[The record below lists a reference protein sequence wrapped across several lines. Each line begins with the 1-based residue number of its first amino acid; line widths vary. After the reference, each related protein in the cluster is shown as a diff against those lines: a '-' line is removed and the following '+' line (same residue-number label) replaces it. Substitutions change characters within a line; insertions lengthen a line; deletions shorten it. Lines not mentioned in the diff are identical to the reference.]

1 MQFNTIVYR
10 VAECRAV
17 APGPVFEDANALDMQ
32 TFQRGNAGSSPVNEH
47 VQTATTEPL
56 FNPLAPEFIR
66 DPYPHYER
74 LRSTD
79 PVHLTSFGSYLASR
93 HAEASLVL
101 RDKRFGK
108 DYVER
113 TIRRYGPK
121 IMDEPIFRSM
131 SHWMLQQDPPD
142 HTRPRGLV
150 VKAFT
155 ARRVEDMRP
164 RIQQVVDQ
172 TLDRIAGRGHMDLI
186 EDFAFRLPVT
196 IICDMLGIPEEHR
209 EVFYSSSRDGGRLLD
224 PVPLSPDEIKQGNAS
239 NALAAMYFQQLFELR
254 RKTPGGD
261 LITQLLQAEEDGSKL
276 SNEELTA
283 NIILL
288 FGAGHETT
296 VNLIGNGLLALHRNP
311 EQLALLKAKPELIT
325 NAIEEFLRYDSSVQL
340 SGRVALED
348 IEDLGGKRIPKGES
362 VLCLLGSANRDPA
375 AYPDRPERLDITRPN
390 VRPLSFGGGIHFCLG
405 AQLARIEA
413 EIALATLLRRLPNLR
428 LDDAVNPEWR
438 PTFVLR
444 GLKELPASW

>member
-1 MQFNTIVYR
+1 M
-10 VAECRAV
+10 
-17 APGPVFEDANALDMQ
+17 
-32 TFQRGNAGSSPVNEH
+32 NEH
-47 VQTATTEPL
+47 VQTATSDPL
-56 FNPLAPEFIR
+56 FNPLSPDYIKN
-66 DPYPHYER
+66 PYPHYVR
-74 LRSTD
+74 LREHD
-79 PVHLTSFGSYLASR
+79 PVHLNAHGAFVASR
-93 HAEASLVL
+93 HADVTLVL

-121 IMDEPIFRSM
+121 IMDEPIFRGM

-142 HTRPRGLV
+142 HTRLRGLV

-155 ARRVEDMRP
+155 ARRVEDMRS

-172 TLDRIAGRGHMDLI
+172 TLDQIIPQGKMDLI
-186 EDFAFRLPVT
+186 EDYAFRLPVT

-209 EVFYSSSRDGGRLLD
+209 EMFYKGSRDGGRILD
-224 PVPLSPDEIKQGNAS
+224 PVPLTAEEIQQANATGAMS
-239 NALAAMYFQQLFELR
+239 RMYFEHLFELR
-254 RKTPGGD
+254 RKNPADD
-261 LITQLLQAEEDGSKL
+261 LITQLVQAEEAGDKL
-276 SNEELTA
+276 TNEELTA

-311 EQLALLKAKPELIT
+311 DQLALLKARPELIS
-325 NAIEEFLRYDSSVQL
+325 NAIEEFLRYDSSVQMT
-340 SGRVALED
+340 GRVALED

-362 VLCLLGSANRDPA
+362 VLCLLGSANHDPSV
-375 AYPDRPERLDITRPN
+375 YPDHPERLDITRPN
-390 VRPLSFGGGIHFCLG
+390 VKPLSFGGGIHFCLG

-413 EIALATLLRRLPNLR
+413 EIAISTLLRRLPELR
-428 LDDAVNPEWR
+428 LDDAENPEWR

-444 GLKELPASW
+444 GLKRLPASW

>member
-1 MQFNTIVYR
+1 M
-10 VAECRAV
+10 
-17 APGPVFEDANALDMQ
+17 
-32 TFQRGNAGSSPVNEH
+32 NEH
-47 VQTATTEPL
+47 VQTVPTEPL
-56 FNPLAPEFIR
+56 FNPLSPEFIR

-74 LRSTD
+74 LRTTD
-79 PVHLTSFGSYLASR
+79 PMHLTPLGMFVASR

-113 TIRRYGPK
+113 SKRRYGSD
-121 IMDEPIFRSM
+121 IMNEPIFRSM

-142 HTRPRGLV
+142 HTRLRSLV

-164 RIQQVVDQ
+164 RIQQIVDQ

-209 EVFYSSSRDGGRLLD
+209 EVFYSSSREGGRLLD
-224 PVPLSPDEIKQGNAS
+224 PVLLTKAEIERANAS
-239 NALAAMYFQQLFELR
+239 NAMAQMYFQQLFELR
-254 RKTPGGD
+254 RKNPGDD
-261 LITQLLQAEEDGSKL
+261 LTTQLVQAEEDGSKL

-311 EQLALLKAKPELIT
+311 DQLALLKARPDLMT
-325 NAIEEFLRYDSSVQL
+325 NAVEEFLRYDSSVQMG
-340 SGRVALED
+340 GRVALED
-348 IEDLGGKRIPKGES
+348 IDDVGGKRIPKGES

-375 AYPDRPERLDITRPN
+375 VYPDRPDRLDITRP
-390 VRPLSFGGGIHFCLG
+390 RIKPLSFGGGIHLCLG

-413 EIALATLLRRLPNLR
+413 EVAISTLLRRLPDLR
-428 LDDAVNPEWR
+428 LDNAENPQWR

-444 GLKELPASW
+444 GLKSLPASW

>member
-1 MQFNTIVYR
+1 M
-10 VAECRAV
+10 
-17 APGPVFEDANALDMQ
+17 
-32 TFQRGNAGSSPVNEH
+32 SEH
-47 VQTATTEPL
+47 AQAAKTEPL
-56 FNPLAPEFIR
+56 FDPLSPEYIR
-66 DPYPHYER
+66 DPYPFYER

-79 PVHLTSFGSYLASR
+79 PIHLTEHHAYLASR
-93 HAEASLVL
+93 HAEVSLVL

-108 DYVER
+108 DFVER
-113 TIRRYGPK
+113 TVRRYGPK
-121 IMDEPIFRSM
+121 IMEEPVFRSM

-142 HTRPRGLV
+142 HTRLRGLV

-164 RIQQVVDQ
+164 RIQQIVDQ
-172 TLDRIAGRGHMDLI
+172 TIDAVIDSGHMDLI

-209 EVFYSSSRDGGRLLD
+209 EAFYKGSRDGGRILE
-224 PVPLSPDEIKQGNAS
+224 PVPMTAQEIAQANAG
-239 NALAAMYFQQLFELR
+239 NALARMYFEQLFELR
-254 RKTPGGD
+254 RREPGDD
-261 LITQLLQAEEDGSKL
+261 LTTQLVQAEEDGSKL
-276 SNEELTA
+276 TNEELTA

-311 EQLALLKAKPELIT
+311 EQLALLKSNRSLVT

-340 SGRVALED
+340 TSRVALED
-348 IEDLGGKRIPKGES
+348 IDDLGGKKIPRGES

-375 AYPDRPERLDITRPN
+375 AYPDHPDRLDITRPN
-390 VRPLSFGGGIHFCLG
+390 VRPLSFGGGIHHCLG

-413 EIALATLLRRLPNLR
+413 EIAISTLLRRLPELR
-428 LDDAVNPEWR
+428 LDDADNPEWR

-444 GLKELPASW
+444 GLKRLPASW

>member
-1 MQFNTIVYR
+1 MN
-10 VAECRAV
+10 
-17 APGPVFEDANALDMQ
+17 G
-32 TFQRGNAGSSPVNEH
+32 H
-47 VQTATTEPL
+47 VQTAPSAPL

-66 DPYPHYER
+66 NPYPYYER
-74 LRSTD
+74 LRTTD
-79 PVHLTSFGSYLASR
+79 PMHVTPLGVFVASR
-93 HAEASLVL
+93 HAEISLVL

-108 DYVER
+108 DHHAR
-113 TIRRYGPK
+113 TIRRYGPQ
-121 IMDEPIFRSM
+121 IVEEPIFKSFGHM
-131 SHWMLQQDPPD
+131 MLQQDPPD
-142 HTRPRGLV
+142 HTRLRGLV

-164 RIQQVVDQ
+164 RIQQIVDE
-172 TLDRIAGRGHMDLI
+172 TLDRIIPQGKMDLI

-196 IICDMLGIPEEHR
+196 IICDMLGIPEEQR
-209 EVFYSSSRDGGRLLD
+209 SVFYTRARVSGRILD
-224 PVPLSPDEIKQGNAS
+224 PVPLSPEEIKEANAGNTMS
-239 NALAAMYFQQLFELR
+239 AMFFQQLFELR
-254 RKTPGGD
+254 RKNPGDD
-261 LITQLLQAEEDGSKL
+261 LTTQLVQAEEDGSKL

-296 VNLIGNGLLALHRNP
+296 VNLIGNGVLALHRNP
-311 EQLALLKAKPELIT
+311 DQLALLKANPNLIT
-325 NAIEEFLRYDSSVQL
+325 NAIEEFLRYDSSVQMT
-340 SGRVALED
+340 GRVALED

-375 AYPDRPERLDITRPN
+375 VYPDRPDRLDITRPN

-413 EIALATLLRRLPNLR
+413 EIAISTLLRRLPDLR
-428 LDDAVNPEWR
+428 LDDAVDPDWR

-444 GLKELPASW
+444 GVKRLPASW

>member
-1 MQFNTIVYR
+1 MSEHAQ
-10 VAECRAV
+10 AV
-17 APGPVFEDANALDMQ
+17 K
-32 TFQRGNAGSSPVNEH
+32 
-47 VQTATTEPL
+47 TEPL
-56 FNPLAPEFIR
+56 FDPLSPDYIR
-66 DPYPHYER
+66 DPYPFYER
-74 LRSTD
+74 LRNTD
-79 PVHLTSFGSYLASR
+79 PVHLTEHRSYLASR

-108 DYVER
+108 DFVER
-113 TIRRYGPK
+113 TVRRYGPK
-121 IMDEPIFRSM
+121 IMEEPIFRSM

-142 HTRPRGLV
+142 HTRLRGLV

-172 TLDRIAGRGHMDLI
+172 TIDAVIDSGHMDLI

-209 EVFYSSSRDGGRLLD
+209 EAFYKGARDGGRILE
-224 PVPLSPDEIKQGNAS
+224 PVPMTPEEIAQANAGNAM
-239 NALAAMYFQQLFELR
+239 ARMYFEQLFELR
-254 RKTPGGD
+254 RREPGDD
-261 LITQLLQAEEDGSKL
+261 LTTQLVQAEEDGSKL
-276 SNEELTA
+276 TNEELTA

-311 EQLALLKAKPELIT
+311 GQLALLKSNPSLIT

-340 SGRVALED
+340 TGRVALQD
-348 IEDLGGKRIPKGES
+348 IPDLGGKKIPKGET

-375 AYPDRPERLDITRPN
+375 AYHDHPDRLDITRPN
-390 VRPLSFGGGIHFCLG
+390 IRPLSFGGGIHHCLG

-413 EIALATLLRRLPNLR
+413 EIAISTLLRRLPELR
-428 LDDAVNPEWR
+428 LDDADNPEWR

-444 GLKELPASW
+444 GLKRLPASW